1 MNLSTKPDWWTE
13 TNAEESD
20 SSVFQIKN
28 ILLLPG
34 WKCQNAQKFKTSITT
49 LCHCRVFCFKI
60 KYPLVAVQRRPV
72 QAPSLH
78 TSASVWTIW
87 HSDQL
92 IGLLRHT
99 ILYPNT
105 QQADRTQPLPTLPQ
119 FKCTQDKTLN
129 LGGHNRSS
137 SIAASPK
144 REDRPITY
152 TPFHS
157 HAQFLWRTVI
167 PTQLCW
173 GHMAGPA
180 MG

>member
-1 MNLSTKPDWWTE
+1 MNLSTKPDWWTK
-13 TNAEESD
+13 TNTGESN
-20 SSVFQIKN
+20 SSVPNQKHSPAPWIFENVKMRKSFKPQLPLYAVAGFFVLKLS
-28 ILLLPG
+28 ILLLQCNVDLC
-34 WKCQNAQKFKTSITT
+34 KHLHSI
-49 LCHCRVFCFKI
+49 HQ
-60 KYPLVAVQRRPV
+60 P
-72 QAPSLH
+72 
-78 TSASVWTIW
+78 VWTIW

-129 LGGHNRSS
+129 LGGHNRNG

-144 REDRPITY
+144 REDRPISY

-157 HAQFLWRTVI
+157 HAQFLCRTVI